1 MDAIWSRI
9 TTAHAAMHSPGTI
22 DTEHI
27 KNGAIVSACA
37 FVIIA
42 TFDMVVARRF
52 RRVYFALHVFANAVI
67 SSLTVAGAFR
77 ALANPTGS
85 TVPSVGTDAIFM
97 CWVYA
102 LHIYHPL
109 VFKTNRMDWVHHIPV
124 YILNTLMLSVR
135 CGDAIQ
141 LKVLILCGLPG
152 GLDYVLQVL
161 EGEGLLARAKYKDW
175 CAQINQWCR
184 VPLGVISGYV
194 ILLGLYHQWAEATTY
209 EAVVFTLMGLNAI
222 HNPLF
227 FGRQAVEANI
237 VDVVVRGPARL
248 EPARAHTH
256 AQHPRPF
263 VASPVSPA
271 PAAPPQNR
279 FGLVG
284 RDDRDG
290 LRLPK
295 VRSLSGKGP
304 KVPDAYPVGK
314 GAEEKKAA

>member
-1 MDAIWSRI
+1 
-9 TTAHAAMHSPGTI
+9 
-22 DTEHI
+22 
-27 KNGAIVSACA
+27 
-37 FVIIA
+37 
-42 TFDMVVARRF
+42 
-52 RRVYFALHVFANAVI
+52 
-67 SSLTVAGAFR
+67 
-77 ALANPTGS
+77 
-85 TVPSVGTDAIFM
+85 
-97 CWVYA
+97 
-102 LHIYHPL
+102 
-109 VFKTNRMDWVHHIPV
+109 MDWVHHIPV

-248 EPARAHTH
+248 EPARTHTH